1 MIIDNPSV
9 IRVLLCKPLN
19 KETPP
24 PTSMFSTIEPFP
36 MSTIPPPHPPTADLH
51 PSSAQVFL
59 STLSSSPHIF
69 LQPPP
74 SLHAATLVLAKRYL
88 DPLAATTSEA
98 HAQRLHH
105 ARQRRKRGDIDSH
118 ASNRVPPLAEVHT
131 EGFEIT
137 QVWEQARRVLD
148 ASRQEVERSLPD
160 ARNTDKGV
168 TPADPSLDQLDQN
181 NEEQLVGYG
190 EGGDEMD
197 IKNDHVENGTEEDEP
212 ADRLSDG
219 STGSSVNDKVMDE
232 EAMANETD
240 SGAGEGS
247 ETEDG
252 PSQGFIPD
260 KNGLNDGFFSIDD
273 FNKQSGFLE
282 QQDAR
287 GEPNHDVASDEEE
300 IDWDADPNTM
310 ALSRNSRATV
320 DEEGKDQ
327 EDSDEDDGPVFGD
340 ADLNAPDLSDTGSD
354 LGDAQME
361 VAINNDNTNDI
372 MYADFFAPPAKKATK
387 SIRRRALPK
396 TQPPASAGPRN
407 TEDDIQRTIAA
418 VRRDIFEDDEPSPSD
433 DDNPSDTDPS
443 NPQKSKRSNHQT
455 RQAKL
460 AAEIRR
466 LEAANVAKRD
476 WTLSGEA
483 RAADRPINSLLEE
496 DLDFERAGKPV
507 PVITNEVSEDIEALI
522 KRRIIARDF
531 DEVIRRRPGNLV
543 TGNGDRVRRGRFEL
557 DDAKPQQSLAEI
569 YEAEHQKTANPDTYR
584 DADSEKLKRD
594 TAAVEQLWKEINA
607 QLDSLCNFHYRPKP
621 AQASISVVADVPAI
635 RMEDARPSAG
645 ADMGGSSSMLAP
657 QEMYV
662 AGEGRSRE
670 EKQREVVLKGGRAVG
685 REEMG
690 QDERRRRRRR
700 EKERIRKRGGDGG
713 GGDGGGGGS
722 ALTSNTKTNDNA
734 NKTHKKA
741 REAKAVVGA
750 LKKAGVRVIGKG
762 GEVRHA
768 DGSRGAA
775 SAGRG
780 DAGSGPSKAAGW
792 KL

>member
-1 MIIDNPSV
+1 MITVENNNNRTIYILRYS
-9 IRVLLCKPLN
+9 I
-19 KETPP
+19 THYY
-24 PTSMFSTIEPFP
+24 IEPKVEPPNGYETIVFP
-36 MSTIPPPHPPTADLH
+36 MSTILPPYPPTADLP
-51 PSSAQVFL
+51 PSSPQAFL

-69 LQPPP
+69 LQPP
-74 SLHAATLVLAKRYL
+74 SGLHTAALVLAKRYL

-98 HAQRLHH
+98 HAQRLYH
-105 ARQRRKRGDIDSH
+105 ARQKRKRGDIDSH
-118 ASNRVPPLAEVHT
+118 ASNRALPLTQLHT

-137 QVWEQARRVLD
+137 QIWEQARRVLD
-148 ASRQEVERSLPD
+148 ASRQEVERCLTD
-160 ARNTDKGV
+160 ARNTDKCV
-168 TPADPSLDQLDQN
+168 TPADPTLDQLDQN
-181 NEEQLVGYG
+181 NEDQLVGHD
-190 EGGDEMD
+190 EDGDGMD
-197 IKNDHVENGTEEDEP
+197 MGNDHGENGTEEDEP

-232 EAMANETD
+232 EAMASEID
-240 SGAGEGS
+240 PGAGEGS
-247 ETEDG
+247 ESEYG

-287 GEPNHDVASDEEE
+287 GEPNDDVASDEEE

-320 DEEGKDQ
+320 DEEGEDQ
-327 EDSDEDDGPVFGD
+327 EDSDEEDGPVFGD
-340 ADLNAPDLSDTGSD
+340 ADLNAPDISDSGSD

-361 VAINNDNTNDI
+361 VANNNDNTNDI

-407 TEDDIQRTIAA
+407 TEDDIQRTISA
-418 VRRDIFEDDEPSPSD
+418 VRRDIFEDDEPSPPND
-433 DDNPSDTDPS
+433 DDPSDTDPS

-543 TGNGDRVRRGRFEL
+543 TGNGDSVRRGRFEL
-557 DDAKPQQSLAEI
+557 DDSKPQQSLAEI

-607 QLDSLCNFHYRPKP
+607 QLDSLCNFQYRPKP

-657 QEMYV
+657 QEVYV
-662 AGEGRSRE
+662 AGEGRGRE
-670 EKQREVVLKGGRAVG
+670 EKKREVVLKGGRAVG

-713 GGDGGGGGS
+713 GP

-734 NKTHKKA
+734 NKTNKKA

-750 LKKAGVRVIGKG
+750 LTKAGVRVIGKR

-768 DGSRGAA
+768 DGSRVAA

-780 DAGSGPSKAAGW
+780 DGGAGPNKAAGW